1 MYCLSDDA
9 AVEDLVFGS
18 HGLLNL
24 VPEGVVVIDLSTI
37 DPATSAK
44 EREAFEAKGHAFL
57 DAPVFGT
64 KGEAEGA
71 GLWIVVG
78 GPRDVFEHALPV
90 FEAISETVHY
100 MGSGGSG
107 AADNQM
113 VALRLDV
120 TNVYEPRVVEK
131 AWDTAHPN
139 SLEDANHPSVG
150 CVVLNLLEIDN
161 NAELQ
166 EQCIQNIQEIGALTR
181 ARGISLMVEPLVMKT
196 NPEGGSTSVSDP
208 EKIATLVRQ
217 AVELGADIIKVDPVE
232 PMERFA
238 EVVAIAHPK
247 PVLVRGGGKVTT
259 RELLER
265 TKIAIEVGAKGV
277 VYGRNVVQHQNP
289 GSLVAAL
296 QAIVHNNASVDDAL
310 ALVKE

>member
-1 MYCLSDDA
+1 MFTGKLVAILLSKNAEKMFHSTSGRCINIAMDLGVFGA
-9 AVEDLVFGS
+9 RSFSNGIEDL
-18 HGLLNL
+18 
-24 VPEGVVVIDLSTI
+24 P
-37 DPATSAK
+37 
-44 EREAFEAKGHAFL
+44 EAFAVIAGARPDVIQVNPGGL
-57 DAPVFGT
+57 RTLQD
-64 KGEAEGA
+64 A
-71 GLWIVVG
+71 GLA
-78 GPRDVFEHALPV
+78 E
-90 FEAISETVHY
+90 
-100 MGSGGSG
+100 
-107 AADNQM
+107 NQI

-131 AWDTAHPN
+131 AWDTAHMN
-139 SLEDANHPSVG
+139 TLEDADHPSVG
-150 CVVLNLLEIDN
+150 CVVLNLLEINN

-166 EQCIQNIQEIGALTR
+166 EQCISNIQKIGALAR

-217 AVELGADIIKVDPVE
+217 AVELGADVIKVDPVE

-238 EVVAIAHPK
+238 EVVKMAHPI

-265 TKIAIEVGAKGV
+265 TKIAVEVGARGV
-277 VYGRNVVQHQNP
+277 VYGRNVVQHRDP
-289 GSLVAAL
+289 VSLVAAL
-296 QAIVHNNASVDDAL
+296 HAIVHKNESVDNAF